1 MVLFMI
7 ERTVSDHAV
16 QVMCELKAV
25 LLLYDSMT
33 FFEKNYSSP
42 SQYFSSK
49 LIQLNDK
56 KTNNP
61 TENGQRT

>member
-7 ERTVSDHAV
+7 ERTVSDHAA
-16 QVMCELKAV
+16 QVTCELKAV

-33 FFEKNYSSP
+33 FFEKNYNSP

-49 LIQLNDK
+49 LIQLNNNNNK
-56 KTNNP
+56 KT
-61 TENGQRT
+61 TQLKNG